1 MNGYKIIYKE
11 PDGTI
16 SATFLGDPITNISFP
31 NLSNMD
37 IVMAMFSMTY
47 LEREI
52 LSVEPCSFE
61 EFTK

>member
-1 MNGYKIIYKE
+1 MNGYKIVYKE

-16 SATFLGDPITNISFP
+16 TKTFFGEPLTNISFP

-37 IVMAMFSMTY
+37 IVMGVFSIRCP
-47 LEREI
+47 ECEI
-52 LSVEPCSFE
+52 LSIEPCSFE